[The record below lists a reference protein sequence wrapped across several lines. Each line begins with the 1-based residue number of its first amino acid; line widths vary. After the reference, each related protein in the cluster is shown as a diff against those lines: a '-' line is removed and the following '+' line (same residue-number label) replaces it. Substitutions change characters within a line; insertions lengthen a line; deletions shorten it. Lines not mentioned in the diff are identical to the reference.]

1 MPISYDMG
9 GVFMRKASLSAVRW
23 WLIVKAASGSEVKS
37 DTSRSSARAAAFM
50 SLAVL
55 ALAQLGVS
63 AENGAFSVA
72 MSEMMRV
79 FSCSVSDVQLASTV
93 YSLMAGTFMLAS
105 GLLGIMIGWRRLFV
119 AGVILITGGEV
130 VAAVAPTIDVLIWGG
145 RMLVGVGASLV
156 IPSVLGMVPL
166 LFEGAQRKQAY
177 GVIAGS
183 AALATIV
190 PIPLGM
196 LIDNFGFRV
205 TFGILAG
212 YFLILAVASRALPP
226 SCPHESKTF
235 DIPGIILASLGLF
248 AVMFGLSRVSAWGV
262 TEPLPTAPFTIAG
275 LSPAL
280 FIAGAGLV
288 LLVVL
293 VPVEAWMEQ
302 RRGVALLPSCFV
314 RNAQVRSGLVAI
326 ALPFFYMG
334 AQGLV
339 ATSFYQLV
347 AGFDGTK
354 TALLGI
360 ISGVPMLLLA
370 TFLPRKFPHLN
381 PWAVVRC
388 GYISIAASALLTAFG
403 VRESSLSLVILAGTL
418 LGGIGVGLVNSQA
431 NNLVAS
437 AVPARA
443 AQQSGGIQGAA
454 RNLGLALGAAAMGS
468 VLLIAVNTG
477 LDARVN
483 SLTTLPESVQSAL
496 EDVVYTY
503 ESDAMFAR
511 RLEALGVD
519 DADAEQLM
527 EDNREVRA
535 NAGAMAMGTVAAVSA
550 LALFTTFPRRK
561 QEELQPTH

>member
-1 MPISYDMG
+1 M
-9 GVFMRKASLSAVRW
+9 KAVSESE
-23 WLIVKAASGSEVKS
+23 IKANASRPA
-37 DTSRSSARAAAFM
+37 TRPAAFLP
-50 SLAVL
+50 LAVL

-79 FSCSVSDVQLASTV
+79 FACSVSDVQLASTV

-119 AGVILITGGEV
+119 SGVVIITGGEV
-130 VAAVAPTIDVLIWGG
+130 LAAAAPSIEVLIWGG
-145 RMLVGVGASLV
+145 RTLVGMGASLV

-166 LFEGAQRKQAY
+166 LFEGSRRKQAY

-183 AALATIV
+183 AALATII

-196 LIDNFGFRV
+196 LVDNCGFRV

-212 YFLILAVASRALPP
+212 YFLLLAVASRALPP
-226 SCPHESKTF
+226 SCPHERKTF
-235 DIPGIILASLGLF
+235 DVPGVVFASLGLF
-248 AVMFGLSRVSAWGV
+248 AMMFGLSRVSAWGV
-262 TEPLPTAPFTIAG
+262 VEPLPAAPFTIAG
-275 LSPAL
+275 FSPAL

-288 LLVVL
+288 LLVIL
-293 VPVEAWMEQ
+293 IPVEAWME
-302 RRGVALLPSCFV
+302 RRCGIALLPSSFV

-347 AGFDGTK
+347 VGLDGTK

-370 TFLPRKFPHLN
+370 TFLPRKFPQLN
-381 PWAVVRC
+381 PWVVVRC
-388 GYISIAASALLTAFG
+388 GYCSIAVSALLTAYG
-403 VRESSLSLVILAGTL
+403 VRESSLSLVILVGTL
-418 LGGIGVGLVNSQA
+418 LGGVGVGLVNSQA

-437 AVPARA
+437 AVPARD

-468 VLLIAVNTG
+468 VLLISVNVG
-477 LDARVN
+477 LDARV
-483 SLTTLPESVQSAL
+483 SSYTGLPAPTQNAL
-496 EDVVYTY
+496 ENVVYTY

-511 RLEALGVD
+511 RLEAFGVD
-519 DADAEQLM
+519 GADAERLM

-535 NAGAMAMGTVAAVSA
+535 DAGAMAMGAVAVVSA
-550 LALFTTFPRRK
+550 AALLSAFPKRNRGE
-561 QEELQPTH
+561 QAG